1 MDKCRDEFAGMS
13 LLINWSKPSI
23 DRHSGASAIFEKFSF
38 SPPGSPKYFTT
49 FNQLKPT
56 FE

>member
-1 MDKCRDEFAGMS
+1 MKKCQGEFAGAL
-13 LLINWSKPSI
+13 LLISRSKPSI
-23 DRHSGASAIFEKFSF
+23 DSPSRASAIFEKFRF
-38 SPPGSPKYFTT
+38 FTLDSPKYFTT